1 MTKHTIALFI
11 GLALLIGGVIWWFTT
26 KKPITAKITKTI
38 QPTLNSL
45 AQNSV
50 SKAEVIDLIAH
61 QSLGIAP
68 IPISTPPP
76 TDTGGSLVIDDY
88 LQAYLDKRG
97 SL

>member
-50 SKAEVIDLIAH
+50 TKAEVIDLIAH
-61 QSLGIAP
+61 QSLGITP
-68 IPISTPPP
+68 TTPPPPP
-76 TDTGGSLVIDDY
+76 TDTGGSLFIDDY